1 MKTVSKQKSFE
12 EGNKRF
18 WCAIHIPS
26 LNPTSFLSAIF
37 SRISKKNSIQATHNS
52 PHLVGLQAHLMD
64 HITIASASV
73 PLSHRHRDN
82 DGYIERSIWP
92 RSKWLKSRC
101 PQIRR
106 IIIFIYFS
114 FGAHTIW
121 EILPKVYESTW
132 KNILKFLDEIFNLKE
147 NGDFSQF
154 RKILVCGEW
163 QPIPGEEVPLA
174 QYCAETGFRTNLS
187 EYY

>member
-1 MKTVSKQKSFE
+1 
-12 EGNKRF
+12 
-18 WCAIHIPS
+18 
-26 LNPTSFLSAIF
+26 
-37 SRISKKNSIQATHNS
+37 
-52 PHLVGLQAHLMD
+52 MD

-92 RSKWLKSRC
+92 RSKWLKSWC

-106 IIIFIYFS
+106 IIIFIYFP

-132 KNILKFLDEIFNLKE
+132 KNIWKFLDEIFNLKE

-174 QYCAETGFRTNLS
+174 QYCAETGFRTNLPEIINRDGKILHPLS
-187 EYY
+187 ILVKSGTHKQHTRMVVGIKWVMN

>member
-1 MKTVSKQKSFE
+1 MKIVSKQKSFE
-12 EGNKRF
+12 EENKRF
-18 WCAIHIPS
+18 WCNTPPFLEDNLI
-26 LNPTSFLSAIF
+26 SFSYILKNFKKF
-37 SRISKKNSIQATHNS
+37 SSSYTHNS

-92 RSKWLKSRC
+92 RSQWLKSRC